1 MTIYSSYDVRIPT
14 REFNKTLTDTTKKY
28 REAVAFFISVRLQ
41 DNALFTE
48 LKTLHEQL
56 RKMELLTNR
65 TKSNPDPKYDFGLNF
80 YKFPSYLRRAAI
92 AEALGK
98 VASYES
104 NLSLWAKNRHGKK
117 PGKPVAGYVYP
128 ALYRDN
134 TYIVNFSKKLH

>member
-48 LKTLHEQL
+48 LKTQHEQL

-80 YKFPSYLRRAAI
+80 YKFPS
-92 AEALGK
+92 
-98 VASYES
+98 
-104 NLSLWAKNRHGKK
+104 
-117 PGKPVAGYVYP
+117 
-128 ALYRDN
+128 
-134 TYIVNFSKKLH
+134 